1 MDSMVTSCKP
11 EIEIA
16 GRKIGPAH
24 PPLVIAEIG
33 INHMGSLQTAREL
46 VMSAAQAGVEIVKH
60 QTHVI
65 DDEMTSYA
73 KSAIPGNTDTSIYD
87 VMSQCA
93 LNERDETEL
102 KEYAESLG
110 LIFISTPFS
119 RSAANRLQ
127 SLDVPAFKI
136 GSGECNNYPLLKHIA
151 QFRKPVILSTGMNDL
166 ESVSKAVSIFN
177 KVEIPVAVLHTTNLY
192 PTPPSLV
199 RLGALVELAEAF
211 PGLVYGLSDHTTSN
225 TACLGAIALGAS
237 IVERHYT
244 DSMHRT
250 GPDIVCSMDEPTCAQ
265 LIAESN
271 ELFQMRGGNKIPL
284 PEEQVTMDFAFSTV
298 CTIDSIKFGEHFSS
312 DNLWVKRP
320 GIGHYAASEFETL
333 LGKRAAKDLPK
344 GIHLNKEDVID

>member
-1 MDSMVTSCKP
+1 MDSVVISRKP

-16 GRKIGPAH
+16 GRKIGPAY

-33 INHMGSLQTAREL
+33 INHKGSLQTAREM
-46 VMSAAQAGVEIVKH
+46 VMSAAQAGAEIVKH
-60 QTHVI
+60 QTHVV

-93 LNERDETEL
+93 LNERDETAL

-110 LIFISTPFS
+110 LIFFSTPFS

-151 QFRKPVILSTGMNDL
+151 QFRKPVIISTGMNDL
-166 ESVSKAVSIFN
+166 EAVTKAVSIFSE
-177 KVEIPVAVLHTTNLY
+177 VEIPVAVLHTTNLY

-199 RLGALVELAEAF
+199 RLGALAELAEAF
-211 PGLVYGLSDHTTSN
+211 PDLVYGLSDHTTSN

-244 DSMHRT
+244 DTMHRI

-265 LIAESN
+265 LIADSN
-271 ELFQMRGGNKIPL
+271 ELFQMRGGNKMPL

-312 DNLWVKRP
+312 ENLWVKRP
-320 GIGHYAASEFETL
+320 GIGHYAASEFEAL

-344 GIHLNKEDVID
+344 GVHLSKEDVTD